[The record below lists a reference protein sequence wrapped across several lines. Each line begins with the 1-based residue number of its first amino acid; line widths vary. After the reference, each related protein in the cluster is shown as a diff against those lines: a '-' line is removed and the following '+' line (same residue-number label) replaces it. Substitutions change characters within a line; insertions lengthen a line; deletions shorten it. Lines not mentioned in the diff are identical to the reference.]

1 MYFDFHHE
9 IKQYIYKNRNIKDI
23 LAVLVQM
30 NILFKKIQYLCIDDI
45 GVVHLTLYG
54 PFNPVWSERRLYN
67 VFKVSMIVIV

>member
-54 PFNPVWSERRLYN
+54 PSEDFTMFLRFR
-67 VFKVSMIVIV
+67 